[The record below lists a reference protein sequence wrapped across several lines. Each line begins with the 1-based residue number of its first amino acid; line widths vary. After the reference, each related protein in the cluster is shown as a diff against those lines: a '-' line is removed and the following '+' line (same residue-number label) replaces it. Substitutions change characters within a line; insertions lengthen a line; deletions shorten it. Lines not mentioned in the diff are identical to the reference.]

1 MLELG
6 LRLSPRGEGQ
16 CSLSE
21 HVQQMTV
28 SMEMYKERWD
38 GIERVVNR
46 MTTLLPYDNSGGNE
60 KIVAFTTAGILETP
74 PVTAVQQSPPTIES
88 VLCENFKNNTAQYLQ
103 MITALNICIAKGRH
117 VAVDDLPE
125 QLRAISL
132 TFPVEIGSPAIRFSS
147 TTFDHTRVDFQ
158 RFSTMVHS

>member
-6 LRLSPRGEGQ
+6 LRLSPSGEGQ

-28 SMEMYKERWD
+28 SMEMYKKRWD
-38 GIERVVNR
+38 GIERVVNG
-46 MTTLLPYDNSGGNE
+46 MTVLLPYDKCGENE
-60 KIVAFTTAGILETP
+60 KTAAFTTARILEP
-74 PVTAVQQSPPTIES
+74 PPITAVQQSPPTIES

-103 MITALNICIAKGRH
+103 MITALNVCIAKGRH

-125 QLRAISL
+125 QFRAISPR
-132 TFPVEIGSPAIRFSS
+132 FPVEMTSPAIHFSS
-147 TTFDHTRVDFQ
+147 TSFDRAQVDFQ